1 MSGYKSRKTGRRGKA
16 YPRKTHKIFLI
27 ICEDE
32 KTSPIYFRSFNR
44 RNSPLKIETP
54 PSGGQSPDHLVN
66 YAKKLL
72 KSEYDFLDFEGGD
85 AACLQA
91 DCVISMTQA
100 FEGGNVFRVSDVL
113 QVIFGGIN
121 ILFDDVKTMKTE
133 LMDSYIQPA
142 DLAQLKIDWER
153 FRKTI
158 GPIEKSLQRRFE
170 AFLDQKRSVFKKR
183 LS

>member
-1 MSGYKSRKTGRRGKA
+1 MDLMVQNAIRELVQDVQGVQARLDLLERDRKSWARKREENDLA
-16 YPRKTHKIFLI
+16 EMIEY
-27 ICEDE
+27 
-32 KTSPIYFRSFNR
+32 
-44 RNSPLKIETP
+44 LKQMESDVSI
-54 PSGGQSPDHLVN
+54 
-66 YAKKLL
+66 
-72 KSEYDFLDFEGGD
+72 
-85 AACLQA
+85 LQA

-100 FEGGNVFRVSDVL
+100 FEGGNVFRVSYVL

-133 LMDSYIQPA
+133 LKDSYIQPA

-170 AFLDQKRSVFKKR
+170 AFSDQKRSVFKKR

>member
-1 MSGYKSRKTGRRGKA
+1 MDLMVQNAIRELVQDVQGVQARLDLLERDRKSWARKREENDLA
-16 YPRKTHKIFLI
+16 EMMEY
-27 ICEDE
+27 
-32 KTSPIYFRSFNR
+32 
-44 RNSPLKIETP
+44 LKQMESDVSI
-54 PSGGQSPDHLVN
+54 
-66 YAKKLL
+66 
-72 KSEYDFLDFEGGD
+72 
-85 AACLQA
+85 LQA

-133 LMDSYIQPA
+133 LKDSYIQPA

-170 AFLDQKRSVFKKR
+170 AFSDQKRSVFKKR

>member
-1 MSGYKSRKTGRRGKA
+1 MDLMVQNAIRELVQDVQGVQARLDLLERDRKSWARKREENDLA
-16 YPRKTHKIFLI
+16 EMMEY
-27 ICEDE
+27 
-32 KTSPIYFRSFNR
+32 
-44 RNSPLKIETP
+44 LKQMESDVSI
-54 PSGGQSPDHLVN
+54 
-66 YAKKLL
+66 
-72 KSEYDFLDFEGGD
+72 
-85 AACLQA
+85 LQA

-133 LMDSYIQPA
+133 LKDSYIQPA